1 VTIPDT
7 QDELKRLAD
16 TFNDMLERLEKSFTF
31 QQKFVE
37 DMAHEL
43 KTPLAIIKGE
53 LEVTL
58 KKLRSAKEYNAI
70 LRSSL
75 EEINRIIGYRK
86 VF

>member
-1 VTIPDT
+1 MTIPDT